1 MSTYL
6 IYVGALFDLAFAI
19 GIIANVGDGGNEA
32 DIKLVE
38 DLAKSYIKK
47 PNCIVLLVIS
57 CESESRTLL
66 LPASLH

>member
-1 MSTYL
+1 MIPLDAQLNL
-6 IYVGALFDLAFAI
+6 IA

-32 DIKLVE
+32 DIRLVE

-57 CESESRTLL
+57 CESKSHLFHSSKC
-66 LPASLH
+66 PS